1 MHILPKKLMILGSG
15 ELGKELAIAAK
26 RLGCLV
32 IACDKYSN
40 APAMQVADEELVF
53 DMQNESIL
61 MNNIYQHKPD
71 IIIPEIEA
79 LAVNALQKIEQEG
92 FKVIP
97 NARAVSVTMNR
108 DKIRNLAA
116 NELDIKTAKFAYVS
130 NKKDIKNVIK
140 DFNFPVL
147 VKPIMSSSGKGQ
159 TLVKNILDLEKAWD
173 QAIKEARGKSQ
184 KVIIEEFINFDIEIT
199 LLTIKQK
206 NNPTI
211 FCDPIGHQQSNG
223 DYQSSWQPANIKIE
237 QLNQAKSI
245 AKQIT
250 DNLGGEGLF
259 GVEFFIAN
267 DEVIFSELSPRPHDT
282 GLVTII
288 SQELNEF
295 ELHLYAILGLPLPD
309 KINSAI
315 SSSRV
320 ILSPKSIK
328 NVAYSGLDR
337 ALVNNQ
343 TKVLLFGKPNAK
355 KGRRMGV
362 ALANGKD
369 IKEARLRA
377 DQASNSIKIFE
388 KNDINSV

>member
-1 MHILPKKLMILGSG
+1 MYILPKKLMILGSG
-15 ELGKELAIAAK
+15 ELGKELTIAAK
-26 RLGCLV
+26 RLGCFV

-40 APAMQVADEELVF
+40 APAMQVADEALVF

-61 MNNIYQHKPD
+61 INNIYTQKPD
-71 IIIPEIEA
+71 VIIPEIEA
-79 LAVNALQKIEQEG
+79 LAVNALQRIEQEG

-97 NARAVSVTMNR
+97 NSRAVSITMNR
-108 DKIRNLAA
+108 DKIRDLAA
-116 NELDIKTAKFAYVS
+116 KELGIKTAKFAYVS
-130 NKKDIKNVIK
+130 NKKDIKSVIK
-140 DFNFPVL
+140 DFSFPVII
-147 VKPIMSSSGKGQ
+147 KPIMSSSGKGQ

-173 QAIKEARGKSQ
+173 QAIKEARGKS
-184 KVIIEEFINFDIEIT
+184 KKIIIEEFINFDLEIT

-206 NNPTI
+206 SNSTI
-211 FCDPIGHQQSNG
+211 FCDPIGHEQSNG
-223 DYQSSWQPANIKIE
+223 DYQSSWQPANIKID

-259 GVEFFIAN
+259 GVEFFIVG

-309 KINSAI
+309 KIHSEI

-320 ILSPKSIK
+320 ILSNK
-328 NVAYSGLDR
+328 NINSVSYSGIEK
-337 ALVNNQ
+337 ALLINQ

-355 KGRRMGV
+355 EGRRMGV
-362 ALANGKD
+362 ALAKGKD
-369 IKEARLRA
+369 IQQARLNA
-377 DQASNSIKIFE
+377 DKASKSIKIFE
-388 KNDINSV
+388 KSD